1 MENIKRILILMSF
14 CMVLALFMGVVSA
27 ASLNLTET
35 ELASEG
41 VKNYTEAHGNIPGY
55 VEVSDKNSSA
65 ASFLKTVTKT
75 TVQLNSGSTAPVNIS
90 SVNSPTGPS
99 GSATGNLYKADYVT
113 VANNVY
119 NYINTNGRAPNYAS
133 SSLGNIRYESL
144 VYTYSKVVNF
154 YQDNGYLPNYVS
166 VVYYTGVDST
176 GVVIDNVP
184 PSISN
189 NLASGSYNTTK
200 SVTLTATDSH
210 DPNPKVYYST
220 NNGSTWNNQANSI
233 TLSLSQGITTLKYYA
248 RDTAGNQGTT
258 QTATYT
264 IDTTAPT
271 ATANLPGGIYNTT
284 KSVTL
289 TATDNLDTNPLIYYS
304 LNNGSTWNNQAN
316 SVTLSLGQGVTT
328 LKYYAR
334 DTAGN
339 TGPTQTET
347 YTIDTTA
354 PTIIESDPANGEI
367 NVSEDKII
375 TITFNKP
382 IQAGSLWI
390 ELKNNAGTAV
400 PFTTLING
408 SVLTITPTNFLTA
421 DKYTLTLHT
430 GSVTDL
436 AGNPLALCGINFN
449 TTSLFTIDSITN
461 AAGTVKSY
469 IETHHSLPSSVNI
482 SGVQVSM
489 AQFLELLATATI
501 NINNNSNVAIPI
513 GSYDTAPSPSENITR
528 REIDKT
534 EYLDIAGRVKSY
546 MDTYGRAPNYAT
558 QTSTGSTI
566 RYESLVYMYSQI
578 LNSYNLN
585 GALPNNV
592 TVEPWANV
600 SSYVIGNTSY
610 GYVEKEFYGNPNS
623 NQTIVIIIGV
633 HPQENGIHTAI
644 YNAIINKSS
653 DLSKRYVLYYVHV
666 TQDADDYSQ
675 GRMNGQLLAQEFIV
689 PDVASENPILVLDCH
704 ENHGADS
711 GYTYYRFL
719 YLISNTTTTTNYA
732 SDIISQIPSLV
743 TYSPPNPT
751 STQYVTVPIANQGIT
766 TMIYETYFYDSVDE
780 KTSDANAMIDALD
793 TLDQNTTEPT
803 TPTVTA
809 NPTGSSFNTSK
820 TVTLT
825 NTNPNS
831 TATIYYTTDGSN
843 PQTSS
848 TQIEYTTPVVLNN
861 TTTLKFSAVDS
872 NNNWSPIY
880 SETYT
885 LDTTAPTVASVDPA
899 NGTVKVPSDKV
910 IKVTFSEPIKAG
922 SLWIELKNNAGTA
935 IPFTTF
941 ISSKVLTI
949 TPTTL
954 LTANKYTLT
963 LHTGSVTDLA
973 GNSLALWGT
982 NFNTTNAFTID
993 SITNAAGT
1001 VKNYVETHHALPS
1014 SVTISGT
1021 QISMPQF
1028 LKLATEALL
1037 NIAGTLN
1044 TSLIPGTYGSA
1055 PSPSETMTSGIINST
1070 EYKDIAKRVN
1080 SFMNSNGRAPNY
1092 VSSSLGNIR
1101 YESIIYIC
1109 SEILDSYNTNYVL
1122 PYLIITDPWS
1132 VVSNT
1137 NTVFYSI
1144 DQIDDA
1150 AGRVKSFVESNHRL
1164 PSYVTISNKQVDMP
1178 SFLRMVAT
1186 TLLNIDSYSN
1196 AATIFKSYDPAL
1208 NPEETITSKNM
1219 NMSEYI
1225 DFACRIK
1232 TFMDDPNYNRAPNYL
1247 IASFGNIRF
1256 ESLVYM
1262 YSKLLDYHNST
1273 GYLPQN
1279 VTVDPWSIVSNS
1291 NTVFFTADQINSA
1304 AGTVKSYI
1312 ETNHALPSSVTIA
1325 GKQVTMP
1332 QFLQL
1337 STESLLTMQ
1346 GILCT
1351 SFIPRNYGTATTP
1364 SENVTSEDMDYTEY
1378 LDIAKRVNS
1387 FMDSNGRA
1395 PNYATQSSTGNTI
1408 RYESLVYIYAQILNS
1423 YTNINGT
1430 LPNYITINPW
1440 SIVSNSNTVFLN
1452 IDQINNASG
1461 TVKSYIELNHALP
1474 NSVTIAGKQISMSQ
1488 FLKLATTALLNM
1500 DGYLNTSIV
1509 LGSVGNATNSTE
1521 DIVSGDMTYDEYMAI
1536 AQYTKSYMDSNG
1548 TAPNYAYQTSLG
1560 THMGFQSQVYM
1571 YAQIL
1576 NFYKTNNE
1584 TLPSYLTITPWIA
1597 VSNPNA
1603 VYNYQSNKIFN
1614 SVQEAID
1621 DNDTVSGTTIG
1632 IGKAIVSENI
1642 VVNKG
1647 IQIMSTPT
1655 VKVTVQAANPNL
1667 PVFTI
1672 TTDGSGSIIQ
1682 DLIIRGSTNN
1692 AGIYIN
1698 GSYYNIISNNIISNN
1713 SNGVYIYNSTDNHIL
1728 DSDILNNT
1736 ANGIFIDTCSNNNTI
1751 NGNNLINN
1759 SIDGI
1764 SINSSN
1770 DNTISGNIISNNNR
1784 DGIYLNNSSAHINFN
1799 RIVSNNRYG
1808 LYKTGNGT
1816 VDATNNWWGSN
1827 NPVVSSV
1834 SGSDI
1839 YVPGGNVTYDPW
1851 LVLNLTSSCDRS
1863 DRNGTTYNYTI
1874 TADLTH
1880 NNHGE
1885 DTYNNNGSSNGN
1897 SSDNTLPDDI
1907 PINFSTTFGTISTTV
1922 STRNGKAVATLNST
1936 AAGSANVTATL
1947 DNQTIATTVNITNVT
1962 ALGITNTRTGES
1974 FATIQAAIDSN
1985 NTLDGDTITLADG
1998 TYTEN
2003 VVVYKKI
2010 TIKPVSGSNVTVQA
2024 ADPNNSIFTIV
2035 ENGSTIQNLNIVG
2048 AVSSYGILSYVN
2060 NVNIT
2065 GNTITANNNGITLF
2079 NSNGAIISG
2088 NTIINNMY
2096 GITIYNS
2103 ISTTI
2108 SGNNIVNNWYGSS
2121 FYNSTSALSE
2131 NNITGNWYG
2140 VFINTA
2146 DNIMLS
2152 GNNITDNNI
2161 GISLFNSTSTT
2172 ILGNNITN
2180 NQVGISYYESTST
2193 TTSGNTITNNSIAD
2207 IQQIDTTGV
2216 VIQGNI
2222 WDCGPASLATVL
2234 NKMGINVTQDELA
2247 SLAATD
2253 ESGTSMYGLVHA
2265 AQSKGLNA
2273 IGMLLS
2279 VDQLKPNY
2287 IVLLITANGLHYS
2300 VITRITNDT
2309 VYLADSSFGNINMTL
2324 EDFTAIYSGY
2334 ALIITNN
2341 STNNSTN
2348 NTINGTLLTN
2358 EQMQNIKG
2366 TDVVTSVFGGAIAIG
2381 EIGIGTL
2388 CAGAAAV
2395 FGIGVIFAQP
2405 VGVGEDAYWDNWRRT
2420 HTKHNTIYVGSGGYS
2435 YSYRHGYNPRST
2447 PPRHIPYI
2455 PPTYTYSLYVATPT
2469 GWEYKTFTTTSNPA
2483 ILKDQQIY
2491 KQYQIKKA
2499 SELAKIAGLA
2509 EFYLGMNSKQKQNV
2523 IHVPPQFKNA
2533 VPPKVPDG
2541 PKGDKSEF
2549 IRNYYK
2555 EAKKDIMSGK
2565 DKIMN
2570 GDPIGGMWDVAKGI
2584 GKLYYLASYLI
2595 HDFTP
2600 EGIWP
2605 K

>member
-1 MENIKRILILMSF
+1 MSF

-55 VEVSDKNSSA
+55 VEVSNKNSSA
-65 ASFLKTVTKT
+65 ASFLKTLTKT
-75 TVQLNSGSTAPVNIS
+75 TVQLNSGSTASVNIS
-90 SVNSPTGPS
+90 SVSSPTGPS

-119 NYINTNGRAPNYAS
+119 NYINTNGQAPNYAS

-144 VYTYSKVVNF
+144 VYTYAKVINF

-184 PSISN
+184 PNISN

-200 SVTLTATDSH
+200 SVTLTATDNH

-220 NNGSTWNNQANSI
+220 NNGSTWNNQANSV
-233 TLSLSQGITTLKYYA
+233 TLSLSQGITTLKYYV
-248 RDTAGNQGTT
+248 RDAAGNQGTT

-289 TATDNLDTNPLIYYS
+289 TATDNLDTNPIIYYS
-304 LNNGSTWNNQAN
+304 LNNGSTWNNQVN

-334 DTAGN
+334 DAAGN
-339 TGPTQTET
+339 QGTIQTET

-382 IQAGSLWI
+382 IQAGNLWI
-390 ELKNNAGTAV
+390 ELKNNAGTAI

-430 GSVTDL
+430 GSVTDMV
-436 AGNPLALCGINFN
+436 GNPLALCGINFN

-461 AAGTVKSY
+461 AAGTVKNY

-513 GSYDTAPSPSENITR
+513 GSYGTASSPSETIAR
-528 REIDKT
+528 RDIDKT
-534 EYLDIAGRVKSY
+534 EYLDIASRVKSY

-585 GALPNNV
+585 SALPDNI
-592 TVEPWANV
+592 TVEPWATV

-644 YNAIINKSS
+644 YNALINKSA

-732 SDIISQIPSLV
+732 SGIISQIPFLV

-766 TMIYETYFYDSVDE
+766 TMIYETYFYDPVDE
-780 KTSDANAMIDALD
+780 KVSDANAMIDALD
-793 TLDQNTTEPT
+793 SLDQETTEPT

-820 TVTLT
+820 TITLT

-848 TQIEYTTPVVLNN
+848 TRVEYTIPIVINSTK
-861 TTTLKFSAVDS
+861 TLKFSAVDS

-880 SETYT
+880 TETYT

-910 IKVTFSEPIKAG
+910 IKITFNEPVKAG
-922 SLWIELKNNAGTA
+922 NLWIELKNNAGTA

-941 ISSKVLTI
+941 ISSRVLTI

-993 SITNAAGT
+993 SITNAAET
-1001 VKNYVETHHALPS
+1001 VKSYVETHHALPS

-1044 TSLIPGTYGSA
+1044 TSLIPGTYGGA

-1070 EYKDIAKRVN
+1070 EYKDITKRVN

-1109 SEILDSYNTNYVL
+1109 SEILDSYNTNEVL
-1122 PYLIITDPWS
+1122 PYSIIADPWS

-1150 AGRVKSFVESNHRL
+1150 ASRVKSFVESNHRL

-1178 SFLRMVAT
+1178 SFLRMLAT
-1186 TLLNIDSYSN
+1186 TLLNIDAYSN

-1256 ESLVYM
+1256 ESLVYT

-1279 VTVDPWSIVSNS
+1279 VTVDPWSVISNT

-1312 ETNHALPSSVTIA
+1312 ETHHALPSSVTIA

-1337 STESLLTMQ
+1337 STEALLNIK

-1351 SFIPRNYGTATTP
+1351 SFIPRNYESASIP
-1364 SENVTSEDMDYTEY
+1364 SENVTSEDMEYKDY
-1378 LDIAKRVNS
+1378 LDVTKRVNS
-1387 FMDSNGRA
+1387 FMDSNRRA
-1395 PNYATQSSTGNTI
+1395 PNYATQTSTGNTI
-1408 RYESLVYIYAQILNS
+1408 RYESLVYIYAQILSS
-1423 YTNINGT
+1423 YSNTNET
-1430 LPNYITINPW
+1430 LPDYITVNPW
-1440 SIVSNSNTVFLN
+1440 SIVSNSNTTFLSV
-1452 IDQINNASG
+1452 DQINNASG
-1461 TVKSYIELNHALP
+1461 TVKSYIESNHALP

-1500 DGYLNTSIV
+1500 EGYLNTSII
-1509 LGSVGNATNSTE
+1509 LKSVGNATNSTE
-1521 DIVSGDMTYDEYMAI
+1521 DIVSGDMTYNEYMAI

-1576 NFYKTNNE
+1576 NFYNTNNE
-1584 TLPSYLTITPWIA
+1584 TLPGYVTITPWIA

-1603 VYNYQSNKIFN
+1603 IYNYQSNKIFN

-1621 DNDTVSGTTIG
+1621 DNDTVNGNTIG
-1632 IGKAIVSENI
+1632 IGKSLVSENI

-1647 IQIMSTPT
+1647 LQIMSTPT
-1655 VKVTVQAANPNL
+1655 VEVTVQAANPNL

-1692 AGIYIN
+1692 AGIYLN
-1698 GSYYNIISNNIISNN
+1698 GSYYNTISDNIIFNN
-1713 SNGVYIYNSTDNHIL
+1713 SNGIYIYNSTDNQIL
-1728 DSDILNNT
+1728 DNDILNNT
-1736 ANGIFIDTCSNNNTI
+1736 ANGIFIDAGSNNSTI
-1751 NGNNLINN
+1751 IGNNLINN
-1759 SIDGI
+1759 SLDGI

-1770 DNTISGNIISNNNR
+1770 DNTISNNIISNNNR
-1784 DGIYLNNSSAHINFN
+1784 DGIHLNNSSAHHINFN

-1808 LYKTGNGT
+1808 FYKTGNGN
-1816 VDATNNWWGSN
+1816 VDAINNWWGSN
-1827 NPVVSSV
+1827 NPVVSAA

-1839 YVPGGNVTYDPW
+1839 YVPGGSVTYDPW

-1907 PINFSTTFGTISTTV
+1907 PINFSTTFGTIGTTV
-1922 STRNGKAVATLNST
+1922 STRNGKAVTTLNST
-1936 AAGSANVTATL
+1936 AASSANVTITL
-1947 DNQTIATTVNITNVT
+1947 DDQAITIPVNITGVT
-1962 ALGITNTRTGES
+1962 TLGVTNTRTGES
-1974 FATIQAAIDSN
+1974 FATIQAAINSN
-1985 NTLDGDTITLADG
+1985 NTLDGDTITLAEG
-1998 TYTEN
+1998 IYTEN

-2010 TIKPVSGSNVTVQA
+2010 TIKPVSGANIIVQA
-2024 ADPNNSIFTIV
+2024 ADPNSGIFTIV
-2035 ENGSTIQNLNIVG
+2035 EDGATIQGLNIVG
-2048 AVSSYGILSYVN
+2048 AANSYGILSYAN
-2060 NVNIT
+2060 NINIT
-2065 GNTITANNNGITLF
+2065 ENTITANSNGITLF

-2088 NTIINNMY
+2088 NNIINNWY
-2096 GITIYNS
+2096 GINIYNS
-2103 ISTTI
+2103 ISTI
-2108 SGNNIVNNWYGSS
+2108 SGNNITNNWYGINI
-2121 FYNSTSALSE
+2121 YNSTSAVSG

-2146 DNIMLS
+2146 NNIMIS
-2152 GNNITDNNI
+2152 GNTITDNNI

-2172 ILGNNITN
+2172 LLENNITN
-2180 NQVGISYYESTST
+2180 NQEGISYYTSTST

-2207 IQQIDTTGV
+2207 ISQIDITGV
-2216 VIQGNI
+2216 VIQSNI
-2222 WDCGPASLATVL
+2222 WNCGPASLATVL
-2234 NKMGINVTQDELA
+2234 NKMGINATQDEIANLA
-2247 SLAATD
+2247 ETD
-2253 ESGTSMYGLVHA
+2253 KTGTSMYSLAHA
-2265 AQSKGLNA
+2265 AQTKGLNA
-2273 IGMLLS
+2273 TGMLLS

-2287 IVLLITANGLHYS
+2287 IVLLITANGFHYS
-2300 VITRITNDT
+2300 VITSITNDT

-2324 EDFTAIYSGY
+2324 EDFTAIYTGY
-2334 ALIITNN
+2334 TLIV
-2341 STNNSTN
+2341 TNNSTN
-2348 NTINGTLLTN
+2348 NTTINGTILNNQEML
-2358 EQMQNIKG
+2358 QKKG
-2366 TDVVTSVFGGAIAIG
+2366 TILPFLAAYGVYIVAGMAIAAVTAYVVDQQSKG
-2381 EIGIGTL
+2381 QWRDYGIRD
-2388 CAGAAAV
+2388 V
-2395 FGIGVIFAQP
+2395 
-2405 VGVGEDAYWDNWRRT
+2405 YNWYNSNSYRPSNT
-2420 HTKHNTIYVGSGGYS
+2420 HNTIYVGGGGYS
-2435 YSYRHGYNPRST
+2435 YSYSYSYPHGHTTRST
-2447 PPRHIPYI
+2447 PPKHIPYI

-2469 GWEYKTFTTTSNPA
+2469 GWEYKTFTTTSNPT

-2491 KQYQIKKA
+2491 KQYQIKRD

-2509 EFYLGMNSKQKQNV
+2509 EFYLGSGKPTITNSRDVQDYINSADTLGPSDDPKRYAEAILKTLSKIKKNV
-2523 IHVPPQFKNA
+2523 IKVKNG
-2533 VPPKVPDG
+2533 V
-2541 PKGDKSEF
+2541 
-2549 IRNYYK
+2549 K
-2555 EAKKDIMSGK
+2555 E
-2565 DKIMN
+2565 
-2570 GDPIGGMWDVAKGI
+2570 GDPKAVATGVAGAISGGAILDFITGAHLIGIILEQYQRAMNYNK
-2584 GKLYYLASYLI
+2584 
-2595 HDFTP
+2595 
-2600 EGIWP
+2600 
-2605 K
+2605 